1 MSNESFHIVAPLD
14 QIAICVIDRLFYL
27 RVQVRDLHRDAFR
40 FIPIG
45 KIRNVFLSHH
55 MNSDPENT
63 LHQAQ
68 VRNDS
73 ATCSWS
79 CVVWD
84 DDCQHGR

>member
-45 KIRNVFLSHH
+45 KIRNVFFIASYELRSR
-55 MNSDPENT
+55 E
-63 LHQAQ
+63 
-68 VRNDS
+68 
-73 ATCSWS
+73 CSPS
-79 CVVWD
+79 STSP
-84 DDCQHGR
+84 R